1 VGRLPGALPLAPGAE
16 LYSADVFAL
25 EGEALRGDVT
35 AIIAALDWME
45 ERGVKVVN
53 LSLMGPPNEILELG
67 VKGAAQH
74 GQILLAAAGN
84 AGPGAPAAYPG
95 AYPGVIAVAAVD
107 ARTRPYPRNNRG
119 SYIAISAPGV
129 DIWGADARGGEAFWT
144 GTSFAVPFAVAAV
157 ARDVATGRVRDVN
170 DAQEMLA
177 RSAQDLGAPGRD
189 PIFGYGLL
197 HMNGCS

>member
-1 VGRLPGALPLAPGAE
+1 
-16 LYSADVFAL
+16 
-25 EGEALRGDVT
+25 
-35 AIIAALDWME
+35 ME

-67 VKGAAQH
+67 VKGAAQRR
-74 GQILLAAAGN
+74 QILLAAAGN

-107 ARTRPYPRNNRG
+107 ARTRPYPRNKRG

-144 GTSFAVPFAVAAV
+144 GTSYAVPHAVAAV
-157 ARDVATGRVRDVN
+157 ARAVALGRVRDVN
-170 DAQEMLA
+170 DAQAIRPKLPRRQYRPA
-177 RSAQDLGAPGRD
+177 PASSSGRGPLPGR
-189 PIFGYGLL
+189 
-197 HMNGCS
+197 CSARLSGSAAAF